1 MSTLT
6 FLAVVVAV
14 LCVFYQPAKVLA
26 IITLL
31 LLASSNPVAG
41 LFALLLL
48 AAFFHFIKTKR
59 K

>member
-6 FLAVVVAV
+6 FLVVVVAV
-14 LCVFYQPAKVLA
+14 LCVIYQPAKVLA

-31 LLASSNPVAG
+31 LLATSNPVAAV
-41 LFALLLL
+41 FTVLLI
-48 AAFFHFIKTKR
+48 AAFYHINKTKR

>member
-6 FLAVVVAV
+6 FFVVVVAV
-14 LCVFYQPAKVLA
+14 LCVIYQPAKVLA

-31 LLASSNPVAG
+31 LLATSNPVVAV
-41 LFALLLL
+41 FTLLLL
-48 AAFFHFIKTKR
+48 AAFYHFTKTKR

>member
-6 FLAVVVAV
+6 FLVVVVAV

-31 LLASSNPVAG
+31 VLVSSNPLAAV
-41 LFALLLL
+41 FALLLL
-48 AAFFHFIKTKR
+48 AAFYHFTKTKR

>member
-6 FLAVVVAV
+6 FLVVVVAV

-26 IITLL
+26 IITLV
-31 LLASSNPVAG
+31 LLASSNPLTAI
-41 LFALLLL
+41 FALLLL
-48 AAFFHFIKTKR
+48 AAFHHITKTKR